1 MAEVFVADDNP
12 HVQRMAEDVLGTEG
26 HTVTGVH
33 EGSGLVDRLAEEKP
47 DLVLLDAT
55 LPGAKANDVCRSILQ
70 HHELERTR
78 IVLLSGPLEPIDEAE
93 ATQAGV
99 YKVLQKPLAAN
110 DLSALVE
117 GMSSQDEA
125 SDEEDADPEHE
136 LVESLVHEA
145 LVVPDSGPTRE
156 DIREQVADAVAAA
169 MPTVIDRIAD
179 RIADRLNRY
188 GKAAHH

>member
-1 MAEVFVADDNP
+1 MAGVFVADDNP

-33 EGSGLVDRLAEEKP
+33 EGSGLVDRVAEEKP

-55 LPGAKANDVCRSILQ
+55 LPGVKANDVCRSILRN
-70 HHELERTR
+70 HELERTR
-78 IVLLSGPLEPIDEAE
+78 IVLLTGPLEPIDEAE
-93 ATQAGV
+93 ATQAGAF
-99 YKVLQKPLAAN
+99 KVLQKPLAAN

-125 SDEEDADPEHE
+125 SDEDDEEPKYE

-145 LVVPDSGPTRE
+145 LVVPGANPTRE
-156 DIREQVADAVAAA
+156 DIRKQVADAVAAA
-169 MPTVIDRIAD
+169 MPAVIDRIAD
-179 RIADRLNRY
+179 RIADRLHRY
-188 GKAAHH
+188 NKAAQ